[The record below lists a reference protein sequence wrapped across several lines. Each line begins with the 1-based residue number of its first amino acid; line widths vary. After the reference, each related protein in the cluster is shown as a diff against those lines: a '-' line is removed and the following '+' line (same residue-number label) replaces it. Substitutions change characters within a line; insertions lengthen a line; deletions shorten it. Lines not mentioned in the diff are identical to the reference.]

1 MIGKLKQRS
10 IEKIYN
16 KTIDKKVNKN
26 HNLNKVQK
34 VLILLDNESLENV
47 MIANLVNVLSFKKE
61 SIDVLVY
68 KEFLKKEDISPL
80 FFTKKDIG
88 LNASLKSDNL
98 KNFVRNDYDLLINYI
113 KTPNL
118 YTNMITLLSKANLKA
133 GFADIDDRLYDIVV
147 ADEGL
152 NEAVLNKE
160 LKKYLTI
167 LNKI

>member
-1 MIGKLKQRS
+1 MIGKLKQKS
-10 IEKIYN
+10 IEKTYS
-16 KTIDKKVNKN
+16 KAIDKKVNKN

-61 SIDVLVY
+61 NIEVLVY
-68 KEFLKKEDISPL
+68 KEFLKKEDVSPL

-88 LNASLKSDNL
+88 FNASLKSDNL
-98 KNFVRNDYDLLINYI
+98 KNFVKNDYDLLINYI

-118 YTNMITLLSKANLKA
+118 YTNMITLLSKANLKS
-133 GFADIDDRLYDIVV
+133 GFAGIDDRLYDIVV